1 MRAPL
6 ERSVVCPAADLS
18 ISEIIAKYRI
28 MQYNFIYVLEN
39 VVGPW
44 LYQPHLLITVCECVT
59 KLTELL
65 HELPLLHYDPPQV
78 HSKLSN
84 NVATNYQVRFH
95 G

>member
-6 ERSVVCPAADLS
+6 EHSVVCPVADLS
-18 ISEIIAKYRI
+18 ISEIIAKYGI

-44 LYQPHLLITVCECVT
+44 LYQPHLLITVCECVI

-65 HELPLLHYDPPQV
+65 QLVMNYHYCTMIT
-78 HSKLSN
+78 SS
-84 NVATNYQVRFH
+84 TF
-95 G
+95 